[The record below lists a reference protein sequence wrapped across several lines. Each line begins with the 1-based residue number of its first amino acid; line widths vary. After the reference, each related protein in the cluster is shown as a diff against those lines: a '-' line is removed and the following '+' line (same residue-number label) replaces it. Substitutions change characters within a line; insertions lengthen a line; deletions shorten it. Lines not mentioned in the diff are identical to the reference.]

1 MDEFAISNHLL
12 HQPEALR
19 ARARED
25 GYLFFRRLIDA
36 EAIQCVR
43 LQILNLCREAG
54 WLRPGSDPAEGIAA
68 EGVAYVEP
76 EPAFMEV
83 YNRLQQLE
91 DFHALAH
98 QPQLLAMFDI
108 LFGEP
113 TLVHARNIARIIFPQ
128 NLKFTTPAH
137 QDYVH
142 IQGTEETWTAWIPLG
157 DCPQELGSLVILRG
171 SHRQGVYPTH
181 AAYGAGGLGIDTESL
196 PYTWVGGDFLSG
208 DVVVFHSL
216 CVHKAL
222 PNLTPDRL
230 RLSVDYRYQP
240 LSQPVVES
248 SFQPHHG
255 QISWEEVYANWQSER
270 YQYYWRNLP
279 LRFADWTPEYHRAAR
294 RGCENPD
301 PKR

>member
-1 MDEFAISNHLL
+1 MHEFTVSNELL
-12 HQPEALR
+12 HRPEALR
-19 ARARED
+19 ARAQEE
-25 GYLFFRRLIDA
+25 GYLFFRSLIDA
-36 EAIQCVR
+36 EAIWRAR
-43 LQILNLCREAG
+43 LQILDLCREAG
-54 WLRPGSDPAEGIAA
+54 WLQPGSNPADGIAA

-83 YNRLQQLE
+83 YNRLQKLE
-91 DFHALAH
+91 DFHTLAH
-98 QPQLLAMFDI
+98 QPKLLAMFDT

-128 NLKFTTPAH
+128 NLKYTTPAH

-157 DCPQELGSLVILRG
+157 DCPRELGSLAILRG
-171 SHRQGVYPTH
+171 SHRQGGYPTQ

-196 PYTWVGGDFLSG
+196 PYPWVEGDFLIG

-216 CVHKAL
+216 CVHRAI
-222 PNLTPDRL
+222 PNLTPNRL

-240 LSQPVVES
+240 LSHPVVES
-248 SFQPHHG
+248 SFRPHHG
-255 QISWEEVYANWQSER
+255 QITWEEVYAGWHSNR

-279 LRFADWTPEYHRAAR
+279 LRFAEWTPKYHQAAR
-294 RGCENPD
+294 R
-301 PKR
+301 